1 MSAARAAETEMIR
14 SMTGYSKVR
23 REEGGFSL
31 NVAVKSVNHRF
42 LDMQFRMPSALSP
55 FEPAL
60 RRIVKQHVIRGHVEI
75 SVNLERAGTEE
86 LKLDRKVLKAYIAA
100 CREVQSE
107 LGSAA
112 DPDVI
117 QLLRIPGVLSAEAE
131 LTDKELSA
139 IRKILEPALAEALET
154 LNTMREREGTALEK
168 DIRDRMDHLES
179 LRKSI
184 AKQARRIPQYAQQR
198 LENRLREL
206 LGAVHVDAAR
216 LAQEV
221 AYLASRSDI
230 SEELTRFQS
239 HLVQARQLLAESPE
253 VGKKL
258 DFLLQEL
265 NREANTLLSKTSDVP
280 ETGTEVGRQAIEM
293 KSEIEKLREQVQNIE

>member
-1 MSAARAAETEMIR
+1 
-14 SMTGYSKVR
+14 MTGYSKVR
-23 REEGGFSL
+23 EESGGFSL

-42 LDMQFRMPSALSP
+42 LDLQFRMPSVLSP
-55 FEPAL
+55 MEPAL
-60 RRIVKQHVIRGHVEI
+60 RRIVKQHVIRGHVEV

-86 LKLDRKVLKAYIAA
+86 LKVDRKLLKAYIAV
-100 CREVQSE
+100 CREVQDE
-107 LGSAA
+107 LGSAGE
-112 DPDVI
+112 PDVV
-117 QLLRIPGVLSAEAE
+117 QLLRIPGVLSGEAE
-131 LTDKELSA
+131 LTDKELAA
-139 IRKILEPALAEALET
+139 IRKILEPALVSALET
-154 LNTMREREGTALEK
+154 LNTMREREGEALEK
-168 DIRDRMDHLES
+168 DIRERLDHLES

-230 SEELTRFQS
+230 AEELTRFQS
-239 HLVQARQLLAESPE
+239 HLVQVRQLLAESPE

-258 DFLLQEL
+258 DFLFQEL

-280 ETGTEVGRQAIEM
+280 QTGAEVGRQAIEM

>member
-1 MSAARAAETEMIR
+1 MIR

-23 REEGGFSL
+23 REESGFSL

-42 LDMQFRMPSALSP
+42 LDLQFRMPMALSP
-55 FEPAL
+55 MEAGL
-60 RRIVKQHVIRGHVEI
+60 RRIVKNHVIRGHVEV
-75 SVNLERAGTEE
+75 SVNLDRADTEE
-86 LKLDRKVLKAYIAA
+86 LKVNRDLLKAYIKV
-100 CREVQSE
+100 CKEVRDE

-112 DPDVI
+112 EPDIV
-117 QLLRIPGVLSAEAE
+117 QLLRIPGVLSNESD
-131 LTDKELSA
+131 LSDKELAA
-139 IRKILEPALAEALET
+139 IRKILEPALVGALET
-154 LNTMREREGTALEK
+154 LNSMRDREGVALEK
-168 DIRDRMDHLES
+168 DILERLDHLES
-179 LRKSI
+179 LRKGI

-198 LENRLREL
+198 LENRLHEL

-280 ETGTEVGRQAIEM
+280 QIGAEVGRQAIEM

>member
-1 MSAARAAETEMIR
+1 LPAARLAQTKMIR

-23 REEGGFSL
+23 REESGFSL

-42 LDMQFRMPSALSP
+42 LDLQFRLPSVLSP
-55 FEPAL
+55 METAL
-60 RRIVKQHVIRGHVEI
+60 RRIVKQHVIRGHVEV
-75 SVNLERAGTEE
+75 SVNLERAGAEE
-86 LKLDRKVLKAYIAA
+86 LKVDRKLLKAYIAV
-100 CREVQSE
+100 CREVRDE
-107 LGSAA
+107 MGSAA
-112 DPDVI
+112 DPDVV
-117 QLLRIPGVLSAEAE
+117 QLLRIPGVLSTESE
-131 LTDKELSA
+131 LTDKELTG
-139 IRKILEPALAEALET
+139 IRKILEPALAGALET
-154 LNTMREREGTALEK
+154 FNTMREQEGAALEK
-168 DIRDRMDHLES
+168 DIVERLDHLES
-179 LRKSI
+179 LRKAI
-184 AKQARRIPQYAQQR
+184 AKQARRIPQFAQQR

-280 ETGTEVGRQAIEM
+280 QTGAEVGRQAIEM